1 MKRVQGL
8 ALLLSFLLFNTNK
21 GVSQKTDWPKTLL
34 WQISGKDLKKPSFLF
49 GTMHLQDKRIF
60 NLGDSFYHHFER
72 AEGFAI
78 EVDFKEYMDSVFT
91 KAFQAVEER
100 ELADEEEGIKDVKI
114 DIPDTAVLNAP
125 APPPP
130 KEVSKSMKKYF
141 KKLRNERIKRLLVYG
156 QMPTILDAYLYGMA
170 MKQGKWLGAVEE
182 VKDQLN
188 IRDELGKDIDEEE
201 EMKLPEDKM
210 MFSLENMIKIYLAQ
224 DMNRIED
231 YLDKYGSAKAKTIVF
246 NNRNLKMSRSI
257 DSLSHIRSMFYA
269 VGAAHLPGDSGVIK
283 LLRNKGYTVTPV
295 ISGNTMAAEKYAEKL
310 PSASWYEVGQADSL
324 YSIDMPGIPSEYNL
338 FGELVKMKVFV
349 DITTMTYYMTGHT
362 IAQYEDDKLVD
373 ALKEMTK
380 SMSRTGRLESTRK
393 VDRNDIKGVEGIVT
407 APSVNFRVQVLKKG
421 NTAFFLLMG
430 GDNKNKLNTSDAD
443 KFFYSFRT
451 GKTQTGAKQ
460 SNWKEFSLPEKAVS
474 VLLPSIPKRNKSF
487 EKQAEGS
494 GWTFSVFDCTDL
506 AAGLYYLFQVRDI
519 NAGHFLDGDSSFFE
533 LFKENLLKDKI
544 TKLREETGLH
554 NGYPSMRF
562 DAESDEESLF
572 YKTMNVVRGNRVYSL
587 MVLGHKSRKEDN
599 DPDYF
604 FNSLK
609 LTDYKPVNY
618 TLQSA
623 DDNTFSGWAPAKF
636 ERAKKEEEEEEE
648 EDSTRV
654 HYTSYNA
661 NEAISYEV
669 VKDKLPAFY
678 WAEADTSFYKAK
690 ANEAKGYSDSVLSYI
705 NVRNGNIAGVE
716 QVVQSPG
723 SNNLKRMRYLL
734 HGDTLYTLITF
745 VPSQHVY
752 DTRHNDFF
760 SKFSIRNDQLKPTIF
775 TSKANQLL
783 EALQSKDSATAEN
796 AKYMLDKVSFSKSDL
811 PVLHK
816 AFLMSYPDDTL
827 YYGSVRNKLINVFD
841 GLSDSSTVDFIIENY
856 EKLGDRGSDKLAM
869 LNLLVDYKTTHSYA
883 TLKDLFVKK
892 TPTNLGN
899 RSSIGY
905 GITDSLDLAKI
916 LYPDILVLLKNGDF
930 WEDVANY
937 TSTLLDS
944 NTIEP
949 SIIKP
954 YEKDILFIAD
964 TLLAGQTLKGED
976 IWTWPYES
984 LLHLLG
990 ELNTTESNKML
1001 QRYAAH
1007 PDIFLKKTAV
1017 TCLLKNDQ
1025 QVNAREIEKVA
1036 ADKEYR
1042 LDLYEGLKRI
1052 KKESF
1057 FTSKYLAQRYFAESE
1072 MYQFGD
1078 EDYSPSTI
1086 EYLGEKE
1093 AIFDGQKKRFFLFR
1107 LGFNDEDGK
1116 EEEVHLGIA
1125 GPYSLEAKNLETNND
1140 GTDIYYVEEFSKKAV
1155 DKQFKELLIK
1165 GEEYIKKKSK

>member
-1 MKRVQGL
+1 MKRVRGL

-78 EVDFKEYMDSVFT
+78 EVDFKEYMDSLFT
-91 KAFQAVEER
+91 KAFQVVEER

-114 DIPDTAVLNAP
+114 EAPDTAVLDIE

-141 KKLRNERIKRLLVYG
+141 RKLRNERIKRLLVYG

-231 YLDKYGSAKAKTIVF
+231 YLDRYGSAKAKTIVF
-246 NNRNLKMSRSI
+246 NNRNLKMVRSI

-310 PSASWYEVGQADSL
+310 PATSWYEVGQADSL
-324 YSIDMPGIPSEYNL
+324 YSIDMPGIPSEYNM
-338 FGELVKMKVFV
+338 FGELVKMKIFV

-362 IAQYEDDKLVD
+362 IAQYEDDKLAD
-373 ALKEMTK
+373 ALKEMAK
-380 SMSRTGRLESTRK
+380 SMSRTGRLENTKK
-393 VDRNDIKGVEGIVT
+393 VDRNDIKGVEGLVT

-421 NTAFFLLMG
+421 NTAFFLMMG

-443 KFFYSFRT
+443 KFFYSFKT
-451 GKTQTGAKQ
+451 GKTKTETNQN
-460 SNWKEFSLPEKAVS
+460 NWKEFSLPEKAVS
-474 VLLPSIPKRNKSF
+474 VMLPSTPKKNKSF
-487 EKQAEGS
+487 EKQADGS
-494 GWTFSVFDCTDL
+494 GWNFSVYDCTDL

-533 LFKENLLKDKI
+533 LFKENLLQDKI
-544 TKLREETGLH
+544 TKLREEKGLH

-562 DAESDEESLF
+562 DAESDEEALF
-572 YKTMNVVRGNRVYSL
+572 YKTKNVVRGNRVYTL
-587 MVLGHKSRKEDN
+587 MVLGHKSQKGDN
-599 DPDYF
+599 GPDYY

-609 LTDYKPVNY
+609 LTDYKLGNS
-618 TLQSA
+618 TQQSA
-623 DDNTFSGWAPAKF
+623 DDNTFSSWVPAKF
-636 ERAKKEEEEEEE
+636 ELAKKEDEEGD
-648 EDSTRV
+648 DSTRV
-654 HYTSYNA
+654 HYTSYNP
-661 NEAISYEV
+661 NEAVSYEV
-669 VKDKLPAFY
+669 IKDKLPAFY
-678 WAEADTSFYKAK
+678 WTEADTSFYRGK
-690 ANEAKGYSDSVLSYI
+690 ANEAKGYNDSVLSYI
-705 NVRNGNIAGVE
+705 NVRNGNITGVE

-734 HGDTLYTLITF
+734 HGDTLYTLLAF
-745 VPSQHVY
+745 VPSQHLN

-760 SKFSIRNDQLKPTIF
+760 SKFSIRNDKVKPTIF
-775 TSKANQLL
+775 TSKAKLLL

-796 AKYMLDKVSFSKSDL
+796 AKNMLDKVSFTKADL
-811 PVLHK
+811 PLLHK
-816 AFLMSYPDDTL
+816 AFLVSYPDDTL
-827 YYGSVRNKLINVFD
+827 YFGSVRNRLINVFD
-841 GLSDSSTVDFIIENY
+841 GLSDSSTVDFIKDNY

-869 LNLLVDYKTTHSYA
+869 LNLLVDYKTIYSYT
-883 TLKDLFVKK
+883 TLKDLFVNK
-892 TPTNLGN
+892 TPTKLGN
-899 RSSIGY
+899 RSSVGY
-905 GITDSLDLAKI
+905 GVTDSLDLAKL
-916 LYPDILVLLKNGDF
+916 LYPDILALLKNGDF
-930 WEDVANY
+930 WQDVANY

-944 NTIEP
+944 NTVEP
-949 SIIKP
+949 SMIKP
-954 YEKDILFIAD
+954 YEKEILFIAD
-964 TLLAGQTLKGED
+964 TLLAGQTLKGGD

-1025 QVNAREIEKVA
+1025 QTDAKEIEKVA

-1042 LDLYEGLKRI
+1042 LDFYEGLKKI
-1052 KKESF
+1052 KRESF
-1057 FTSKYLAQRYFAESE
+1057 FTPRYLAQRYFAESE

-1078 EDYSPSTI
+1078 EDYSPSSV

-1116 EEEVHLGIA
+1116 EEETHLGIA
-1125 GPYSLEAKNLETNND
+1125 GPYSLDSKDLKTNND
-1140 GTDIYYVEEFSKKAV
+1140 GTDIYYDEEFSKKTV